1 MTVEDL
7 AVLCQRGYKSAWEEL
22 YKIYKPR
29 VLKIARRFFLCGG
42 ESEDLVQEGMCGL
55 YSAVNGYRSGGG
67 SFFAYADRCI
77 RNRIVDTVK
86 KSGADRHSALN
97 NFLPIFEIGEKC
109 TTGESPEDEVIMRE
123 DRRELLLKMS
133 KNLSSLEFKAFEMY
147 TEGMTMSEISS
158 ALGKTAKSVDNA
170 LNRAKNKLQKLISEE
185 D

>member
-1 MTVEDL
+1 
-7 AVLCQRGYKSAWEEL
+7 
-22 YKIYKPR
+22 
-29 VLKIARRFFLCGG
+29 
-42 ESEDLVQEGMCGL
+42 
-55 YSAVNGYRSGGG
+55 
-67 SFFAYADRCI
+67 
-77 RNRIVDTVK
+77 
-86 KSGADRHSALN
+86 
-97 NFLPIFEIGEKC
+97 
-109 TTGESPEDEVIMRE
+109 MRE